1 MILLISLFLLSFA
14 FGQEVIKLT
23 PQKAYEL
30 ALKNNAELK
39 KLRYEIESTNFQ
51 IQEAKNYFLPYIN
64 LGAGIVYNSEA
75 HEWEKPFGISLVS
88 VLYEYRK
95 TLSRIKS
102 AELKHEIK
110 KEALKQLDRDIKLK
124 ILELFVKASLYKKL
138 TEVKREEMAIAYVR
152 YYRAKQKKDLGIS
165 TNLEVYQLESIYRE
179 KRKDLMHAQYEYNK
193 TLLEIK
199 KLAGID
205 MNTLVDVEDLDFKPK
220 MGQID
225 KEKLLQQALKNNPV
239 VKIKTLELNLYDQ
252 MIEESKNIMAP
263 RVQLRGEIGNSI
275 RTGTPQIRAFN
286 QNGWRAAVEIFVP
299 LFDPPSLY
307 RVESLTS
314 YKKIAQVE
322 LEDTINEFKLI
333 SNSADYRYSYLLAQ
347 WDYALARN
355 RFAEENLTLR
365 RSEYELEL
373 AFDLGYAMAEK
384 SEAER
389 QLMQA
394 KYDILIFIAK
404 LYSFAGL
411 DPFLVLEKSDEFI
424 TTD

>member
-1 MILLISLFLLSFA
+1 
-14 FGQEVIKLT
+14 
-23 PQKAYEL
+23 
-30 ALKNNAELK
+30 
-39 KLRYEIESTNFQ
+39 
-51 IQEAKNYFLPYIN
+51 
-64 LGAGIVYNSEA
+64 
-75 HEWEKPFGISLVS
+75 
-88 VLYEYRK
+88 
-95 TLSRIKS
+95 
-102 AELKHEIK
+102 
-110 KEALKQLDRDIKLK
+110 
-124 ILELFVKASLYKKL
+124 
-138 TEVKREEMAIAYVR
+138 
-152 YYRAKQKKDLGIS
+152 
-165 TNLEVYQLESIYRE
+165 
-179 KRKDLMHAQYEYNK
+179 
-193 TLLEIK
+193 
-199 KLAGID
+199 
-205 MNTLVDVEDLDFKPK
+205 
-220 MGQID
+220 
-225 KEKLLQQALKNNPV
+225 
-239 VKIKTLELNLYDQ
+239 
-252 MIEESKNIMAP
+252 MAP

-299 LFDPPSLY
+299 LFDPSSLY